1 VSRFIFIVGLLVFI
15 VIAAFG
21 IAFVLRLLSPVVDAA
36 GPITSLSGGAA
47 REAVE
52 SYFRISFPP
61 APATDDFYI
70 ARRNDDY
77 WIRFNAAKDE
87 LRGLLAG
94 SPVLVCDDLAL
105 LDGLRPEFA
114 FRDLTPGEQR
124 SLDWW
129 TPDAVA
135 SFVGSDCVGEDL
147 TSYKILVDTAR
158 TDIWTVYLE
167 ITKPAAS

>member
-1 VSRFIFIVGLLVFI
+1 M
-15 VIAAFG
+15 
-21 IAFVLRLLSPVVDAA
+21 LRLLSPVADVAS
-36 GPITSLSGGAA
+36 PITTLNGNAA

-52 SYFRISFPP
+52 SYFAITFP
-61 APATDDFYI
+61 PATDDFYI

-114 FRDLTPGEQR
+114 FRDLTPTDQTT
-124 SLDWW
+124 LDWW
-129 TPDAVA
+129 TPDTVA
-135 SFVGSDCVGEDL
+135 SFVGSDCVGENL
-147 TSYKILVDTAR
+147 TSYKILVDTSR
-158 TDIWTVYLE
+158 TDVWTVYLE
-167 ITKPAAS
+167 ITKPVG